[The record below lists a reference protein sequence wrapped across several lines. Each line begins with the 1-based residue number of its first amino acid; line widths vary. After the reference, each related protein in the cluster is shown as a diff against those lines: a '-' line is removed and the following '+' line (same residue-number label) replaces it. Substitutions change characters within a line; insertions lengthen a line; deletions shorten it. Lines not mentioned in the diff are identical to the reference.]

1 MAVLWWVL
9 LWCHHAQQ
17 IVHANESFPWTTNAK
32 EWMPAPTPTPLS
44 TTSPG
49 LPSTSFPSAVSS
61 LAVSAPADTASSSP
75 ESTSSLPFSPSTSST
90 SFSVTTLAPSPDV
103 DKADEEGSKAALN
116 FLHSGD
122 HLLLSEANCSKSFE
136 LTDLQGPP
144 PETLLSHIRGPQ
156 DSLLHATNFL
166 NMIFQASD
174 MRESSIK
181 EDMEWYHALVRS
193 LAGGQPNIRRAL
205 LSLTA
210 HPMSSKPL
218 LLLRATKKGHEI
230 LLQDLSSDFYHGRH
244 KGNWGSWDNFHASSS
259 LTKAIL
265 LNDLRSLDTPKWS
278 RGDSY
283 IVDLSHVRWSKP
295 FLECEGGHFLQGWM
309 ISLSTAFYGLKPD
322 LSPEFKGTLR
332 VDVQLLNLGIDQCAK
347 GPGWFANSHSCD
359 ENSTQVRRT
368 QQGVYAVDLYTYT
381 VMESRNTCH
390 CRNNYTSF
398 VSRIRASGL
407 ILLETILFGSLLLYF
422 PVFILYFKPSVFRCV
437 ALRWVRL
444 LGFCIVYGTIVLK
457 LYRVMKVFL
466 SRTAQRVPYLTSM
479 RLLRM
484 LFVFLLFCIWF
495 LVGWTVGALE
505 NLQRGVPVVIR
516 TQTREGLVFYT
527 CDHDRWDYMMSIAEV
542 LFLCWGSFLCYGARS
557 IPSAFHEPRY
567 MGIAIHNEMIVSAA
581 FHVLRFLI
589 VPSLHPDWTLL
600 LFFIHTHGTVTMTLT
615 LLFIP
620 KFLHAGVPPREEIA
634 TEVYEDELD
643 MRRSRS
649 NLNSSITSAWSE
661 HSLDPDDIRDELK
674 KLYAQLEVHKTKKM
688 TINNPHL
695 QKKRSSRRGLGRS
708 IMRRITETPDSANR
722 QSTREDK
729 EGSPGSSG
737 GQRRKQ
743 QDSGSV
749 KQREESLRQRV
760 LSLRKSH
767 STYDHMQECK
777 DAGPPS
783 PRESSTRD
791 PSLRDSVMR
800 RNLARN
806 VSMRSRGDSLCH
818 APLVCKSLSAH
829 NLLADKKP
837 LSVRPG
843 PLQKSHS
850 VMGSGKGPLVGAADI
865 MAERTMEGSRNP
877 LLGGS
882 FDKAEVCP
890 WEVQELPPP
899 SESRSQKHVTYA
911 PGKCSSL
918 DSSLSSEK
926 TNISRKRGD
935 IGSKHHSVG
944 GGEEIKSPS
953 HVGNKYGQS
962 QGATTKQD
970 TDPSSV
976 TVKPGT
982 GSIDSEG
989 LKTKASSLKSK
1000 DTAEKNADTLKP
1012 LHKSTLKSLVLAVRA
1027 FKGKELK
1034 DKGKQQASG
1043 EGSPLKNK
1051 MEEICPWETQSN
1063 NANIKNQKPDVLNLS
1078 EKGSLCPSPKQDVP
1092 KSNKRKEETTS
1103 PNPTTKEA
1111 TPIRKLER
1119 MSQLRDAVCPWE
1131 SMEGPQNVTH
1141 KSNSVESRRSE
1152 ICPWESTDSEG
1163 PGGLLSQSGSNLS
1176 FPSPSTKVV
1185 KGQNGGEWEGE
1196 QRSQKADICPW
1207 EAGQEKDP
1215 KTEAWRAK
1223 KAVSLKEQV
1232 CPWEDTKEEKPRSE
1246 ICPWETSD
1254 VESVPLGG
1262 ISGRSL
1268 AIKLEELGRQRDAVC
1283 PWESEESGGSP
1294 GPLSQS
1300 HSKTFDASLI
1310 KSKTS
1315 DSIDLEAR
1323 RGEICPWESLDSEG
1337 TPAVMSQSQS
1347 HTWEPASKELG
1358 EPCPKMSPQP
1368 NKACQ
1373 GRMSQSKQNSL
1384 CSLSSEDTQPL
1395 SKILSKSEGRI
1406 GDLYFPATPTPHT
1419 KRWQHSLREQ
1429 RSGCT
1434 GELRFS
1440 VSQQQGHIEQS
1451 TAAGGGEDTGNL
1463 ADICPWEVQEKPT
1476 ESQANTR
1483 KSEVCPWDFQ

>member
-1 MAVLWWVL
+1 MAMLWWIL
-9 LWCHHAQQ
+9 LWYAQQ
-17 IVHANESFPWTTNAK
+17 IVYANESSPWTTNAK
-32 EWMPAPTPTPLS
+32 EWIAAPTPTPPS
-44 TTSPG
+44 TTSNGSPNT
-49 LPSTSFPSAVSS
+49 LFPSSVSS
-61 LAVSAPADTASSSP
+61 LALSAPADSSPPSP
-75 ESTSSLPFSPSTSST
+75 ESTSSLHSSLPFSPSTSST
-90 SFSVTTLAPSPDV
+90 LPMTTLSPSPDLDQV
-103 DKADEEGSKAALN
+103 DEEGSKAALN

-136 LTDLQGPP
+136 LTDLQGLP
-144 PETLLSHIRGPQ
+144 PETVLFHLRGPR

-193 LAGGQPNIRRAL
+193 LAGGHPHIRRAL
-205 LSLTA
+205 LSLSA

-218 LLLRATKKGHEI
+218 LLLQATKKGHEI
-230 LLQDLSSDFYHGRH
+230 FLQDLSSDFYHGRH
-244 KGNWGSWDNFHASSS
+244 KGNWGSWDNSHAGHS

-283 IVDLSHVRWSKP
+283 IVDLSHVRWTKP

-322 LSPEFKGTLR
+322 LSPEFKGTYDRPAGSELSNVACRPCSEGCATCVDGSPCLVEEDWSLR
-332 VDVQLLNLGIDQCAK
+332 VTVLSVQATGML
-347 GPGWFANSHSCD
+347 
-359 ENSTQVRRT
+359 
-368 QQGVYAVDLYTYT
+368 AVFLS
-381 VMESRNTCH
+381 ML
-390 CRNNYTSF
+390 
-398 VSRIRASGL
+398 VSYNFRDNKRIRASGVL
-407 ILLETILFGSLLLYF
+407 LLETILFGSLLLYF

-484 LFVFLLFCIWF
+484 VIVFLLFCIWF
-495 LVGWTVGALE
+495 LVGWTLGALE

-516 TQTREGLVFYT
+516 SQTREGLVFYT

-542 LFLCWGSFLCYGARS
+542 LLLCWGSFLCYRARS

-615 LLFIP
+615 LLLVP

-634 TEVYEDELD
+634 AEVYEDELD
-643 MRRSRS
+643 LRRSRS

-674 KLYAQLEVHKTKKM
+674 KLYAQLEVNKTKKM
-688 TINNPHL
+688 TVNNPHL

-722 QSTREDK
+722 HSAREDK
-729 EGSPGSSG
+729 EGSPGSGG

-743 QDSGSV
+743 QDGGSV
-749 KQREESLRQRV
+749 KLREESLRQRV

-767 STYDHMQECK
+767 STYDHMQESK

-783 PRESSTRD
+783 PRLDSSTRD
-791 PSLRDSVMR
+791 SSLRDSLMR

-806 VSMRSRGDSLCH
+806 VSMRSRGDSLSH

-837 LSVRPG
+837 LSVYPG

-850 VMGSGKGPLVGAADI
+850 VMGSAKGPLVGAAETLT
-865 MAERTMEGSRNP
+865 ERTMEGSRNP

-890 WEVQELPPP
+890 WEMQELPPP
-899 SESRSQKHVTYA
+899 SESSESRSQKHVTYA
-911 PGKCSSL
+911 PGKCNSL
-918 DSSLSSEK
+918 DSSHSSEK
-926 TNISRKRGD
+926 TNVSKKKGD

-953 HVGNKYGQS
+953 NVGERYGS
-962 QGATTKQD
+962 SRGE
-970 TDPSSV
+970 DPDDPFSIPV
-976 TVKPGT
+976 TPGT
-982 GSIDSEG
+982 GSLDSEG
-989 LKTKASSLKSK
+989 LKTKTSSLKSR
-1000 DTAEKNADTLKP
+1000 DTPEKNADQADTLKP
-1012 LHKSTLKSLVLAVRA
+1012 LHKGTLKSLVLAVRA

-1034 DKGKQQASG
+1034 DKGKQHASG
-1043 EGSPLKNK
+1043 EGSPLRHK
-1051 MEEICPWETQSN
+1051 MEEICPWETESN
-1063 NANIKNQKPDVLNLS
+1063 DDVENQKAFSLR
-1078 EKGSLCPSPKQDVP
+1078 EKGPLFTPPKQEVH
-1092 KSNKRKEETTS
+1092 KSNKSKEETAS
-1103 PNPTTKEA
+1103 PNQTKEA

-1119 MSQLRDAVCPWE
+1119 MSQLREAICPWE
-1131 SMEGPQNVTH
+1131 SMEGPQNVPH
-1141 KSNSVESRRSE
+1141 KSTSVENRKSE
-1152 ICPWESTDSEG
+1152 ICPWESTDSEC
-1163 PGGLLSQSGSNLS
+1163 PGGLLNQSGSNLS
-1176 FPSPSTKVV
+1176 FHSPSTKGV
-1185 KGQNGGEWEGE
+1185 KDQTEGKWE
-1196 QRSQKADICPW
+1196 QRSQTTDICPW
-1207 EAGQEKDP
+1207 EVGQEREP
-1215 KTEAWRAK
+1215 KPEEWKAK
-1223 KAVSLKEQV
+1223 KALSLKEQI
-1232 CPWEDTKEEKPRSE
+1232 CPWEDTKEEKVRSE

-1294 GPLSQS
+1294 GPLRQSQN
-1300 HSKTFDASLI
+1300 KTSDVDPV

-1315 DSIDLEAR
+1315 DSLDLEAH

-1347 HTWEPASKELG
+1347 HTWEPANKELE
-1358 EPCPKMSPQP
+1358 EPCPKMSPQI
-1368 NKACQ
+1368 NM
-1373 GRMSQSKQNSL
+1373 GRMYKSQSKQNSL

-1406 GDLYFPATPTPHT
+1406 GDLYSPATPAQHP

-1429 RSGCT
+1429 SSGCT
-1434 GELRFS
+1434 RGLGFS
-1440 VSQQQGHIEQS
+1440 VSQQQGHIEQN
-1451 TAAGGGEDTGNL
+1451 TAAAGGGQDTGNL
-1463 ADICPWEVQEKPT
+1463 ADICPWDGQEKPP
-1476 ESQANTR
+1476 ENQANTR
-1483 KSEVCPWDFQ
+1483 KAEVCPWDFQ